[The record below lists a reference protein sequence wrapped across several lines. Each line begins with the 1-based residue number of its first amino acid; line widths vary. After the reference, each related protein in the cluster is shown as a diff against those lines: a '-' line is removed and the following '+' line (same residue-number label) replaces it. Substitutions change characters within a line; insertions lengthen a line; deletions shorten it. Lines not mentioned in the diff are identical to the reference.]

1 MMGGMADQE
10 TPATSR
16 SGLPGV
22 ARWLFLFQG
31 FNAVSFML
39 ALGAPLVLLSRYLGA
54 TEFQIGLITALT
66 PLLVVLQLPA
76 ASLIDRIGC
85 RRLMLAGW
93 RLRSV
98 FLLLIVPLPF
108 LVGKAPPMLLVAGL
122 IAAMFCFNAVRG
134 FATAAWFPFL
144 SHLVAEKARG
154 RYLGAEQLVI
164 NSCAFLTLI
173 GCGFFLGDSPG
184 PARFSTLLLVA
195 SVAGIVGVSFL
206 RHVPEHF
213 PPPRAR
219 RLRRPGAFVT
229 SLRIAWR
236 HPPFRRTFRFVAVY
250 TVAAFSFPAF
260 LVLYQRDGLDWGEG
274 IILKLQAV
282 MTLGVLISAVTIGK
296 WVDRLGS
303 RPIMRIA
310 DLCVLFFILFWVYS
324 AWKGWDPG
332 YFAAGVA
339 FFLWGMMNSGHAISQ
354 IRLILGCCPPRH
366 LTYSLA
372 IFQVLTSLAG
382 AASPVAFGWLLGAS
396 QRALENGTQ
405 GYAVLFSLSFLLI
418 AASQFLLGRV
428 PDPRAVKTSRV
439 LQLAYGWPMRFLSG
453 VTPGRR

>member
-1 MMGGMADQE
+1 MDGVRE
-10 TPATSR
+10 RKSPPTSR

-22 ARWLFLFQG
+22 ARWLFLFQS

-76 ASLIDRIGC
+76 ATLIDRIGC
-85 RRLMLAGW
+85 KRLMMAGW

-98 FLLLIVPLPF
+98 FLLFIVPLPF
-108 LVGKAPPMLLVAGL
+108 LVGKVSPAVLVGCL
-122 IAAMFCFNAVRG
+122 IAAMFFFNAVRG

-144 SHLVAEKARG
+144 SHLVAERARG
-154 RYLGAEQLVI
+154 RYLGTEQLVI

-173 GCGFFLGDSPG
+173 GCGFFLGDSP
-184 PARFSTLLLVA
+184 PPWRFAMLMMVA

-206 RHVPEHF
+206 RNIPEHY

-219 RLRRPGAFVT
+219 RLRRPGAFLT

-236 HPPFRRTFRFVAVY
+236 HPPFRRTFRFVLIY
-250 TVAAFSFPAF
+250 TLAAFSFPAF
-260 LVLYQRDGLDWGEG
+260 LVLYQREGLGWGEG
-274 IILKLQAV
+274 VILQLQAV
-282 MTLGVLISAVTIGK
+282 MTFGVLLSSVALGRAI
-296 WVDRLGS
+296 DRLGS
-303 RPIMRIA
+303 RPIIRIA
-310 DLCVLFFILFWVYS
+310 DLCILFFILFWVYS
-324 AWKGWDPG
+324 AWKGWNPG
-332 YFAAGVA
+332 YFLAGLV
-339 FFLWGMMNSGHAISQ
+339 FLLWGVMNSGHAIAQ
-354 IRLILGCCPPRH
+354 IRLALGCCPPRH

-382 AASPVAFGWLLGAS
+382 AASPIAFGWLLGVS
-396 QRALENGTQ
+396 QRALEGGTQ
-405 GYAVLFSLSFLLI
+405 AYAVLFSLSFLLV
-418 AASQFLLGRV
+418 AGSQFLLGRV

-439 LQLAYGWPMRFLSG
+439 LMLAYGWPMRFLSG
-453 VTPGRR
+453 ITLGRR